1 MYFHSYQFLFLF
13 LPLALASFQLARRF
27 GEKGRLG
34 AMLCASLL
42 FYGLW
47 DVRFVPL
54 LAASILINFAIGR
67 ALSARR
73 ETRGADT
80 PDYLLGAGV
89 LLNLAVLFLFRY
101 LPLAGVEGG
110 PLGAIAA
117 MAAPLGILFFTL
129 DQIGYLSDV
138 RHGRVRSA
146 GLLRYAA
153 FASFF
158 PRLIGG
164 PLLRYG
170 EIEPQL
176 GSGGRRNLREDLAA
190 GLTIFF
196 FGLVKKALLA
206 DGIARFAMPLV
217 SPAAAQHLDIITA
230 WTVTLAFS
238 CQIYFELSGYADM
251 AIGLA
256 RCFGI
261 RFPANF
267 ESPYKADN
275 IARFWQRW
283 NITLTRYLGDYVHQ
297 PLGGSEGGNVR
308 NLVNLAI
315 TMVLAGLWYGASW
328 PLAAWG
334 LLHGLYLTIHRLCA
348 EQNWLTVIRN
358 RRWFRPSAIA
368 LTFLAVTLSWPLF
381 RAPDFAT
388 AFAVLQAMAG
398 FHGVARPQDIL
409 HLMTAWGWIAGL
421 LTILF
426 VAPNTQ
432 QWLAQFRPVLS
443 GGSEAPAG
451 GHMAAWRWQFST
463 GWAAAFG
470 VLAFAGLLSA
480 ASISQN
486 LHWRF

>member
-67 ALSARR
+67 ALSVRR
-73 ETRGADT
+73 EARGADA
-80 PDYLLGAGV
+80 PDYLLSAAV

-101 LPLAGVEGG
+101 LPLAGTESGL
-110 PLGAIAA
+110 LGAMAA

-129 DQIGYLSDV
+129 DQIGYLRDV
-138 RHGRVRSA
+138 RHGRVRDA
-146 GLLRYAA
+146 GLLRYVA

-176 GSGGRRNLREDLAA
+176 GTSGRRNLREDLAA

-206 DGIARFAMPLV
+206 DSIAVFAIPLS
-217 SPAAAQHLDIITA
+217 SPAAAQHPDIITA
-230 WTVTLAFS
+230 WTAALAFS

-267 ESPYKADN
+267 ESPYQADN
-275 IARFWQRW
+275 IALFWQRW
-283 NITLTRYLGDYVHQ
+283 NITLARYLGDYVYQ
-297 PLGGSEGGNVR
+297 PLGGSKGGRAR
-308 NLVNLAI
+308 NLANLAI
-315 TMVLAGLWYGASW
+315 TMVLAGLWYGANW

-334 LLHGLYLTIHRLCA
+334 LLHGVYLTIHRLCA
-348 EQNWLTVIRN
+348 ERNWLTVIRS

-388 AFAVLQAMAG
+388 AFAILQAMVG
-398 FHGVARPQDIL
+398 FHGVAWPQDIL
-409 HLMTAWGWIAGL
+409 HLVTAWGWIVSL
-421 LTILF
+421 LAIVF
-426 VAPNTQ
+426 FAPNTQ
-432 QWLAQFRPVLS
+432 QWLAQFRPVLGS
-443 GGSEAPAG
+443 SSEAPAG
-451 GHMAAWRWQFST
+451 GRMAAWRWQFHA

>member
-67 ALSARR
+67 ALSVRR
-73 ETRGADT
+73 EARGADA
-80 PDYLLGAGV
+80 PDYLLSAAV

-101 LPLAGVEGG
+101 LPLAGTESGL
-110 PLGAIAA
+110 LGAMAA

-129 DQIGYLSDV
+129 DQIGYLRDV
-138 RHGRVRSA
+138 RHGRVRDA

-176 GSGGRRNLREDLAA
+176 GTSGRRNLREDLAA

-206 DGIARFAMPLV
+206 DSIAVFAIPLS
-217 SPAAAQHLDIITA
+217 SPAAAQHPDIITA
-230 WTVTLAFS
+230 WTAALAFS

-267 ESPYKADN
+267 ESPYQADN
-275 IARFWQRW
+275 IALFWQRW
-283 NITLTRYLGDYVHQ
+283 NITLARYLGDYVYQ
-297 PLGGSEGGNVR
+297 PLGGSKGGRAR
-308 NLVNLAI
+308 NLANLAI
-315 TMVLAGLWYGASW
+315 TMVLAGLWYGANW

-334 LLHGLYLTIHRLCA
+334 LLHGVYLTIHRLCA
-348 EQNWLTVIRN
+348 ERNWLTVIRS

-388 AFAVLQAMAG
+388 AFAILQAMVG
-398 FHGVARPQDIL
+398 FHGVAWPQDIL
-409 HLMTAWGWIAGL
+409 HLVTAWGWIVSL
-421 LTILF
+421 LAIVF
-426 VAPNTQ
+426 FAPNTQ
-432 QWLAQFRPVLS
+432 QWLAQFRPVLGS
-443 GGSEAPAG
+443 SSEAPAG
-451 GHMAAWRWQFST
+451 GRMAAWRWQFHA

>member
-1 MYFHSYQFLFLF
+1 LYFHSYQFLFLF

-67 ALSARR
+67 ALSVRHEA
-73 ETRGADT
+73 RGADA
-80 PDYLLGAGV
+80 PDYLLSAAV

-101 LPLAGVEGG
+101 LPLAGTESGL
-110 PLGAIAA
+110 LGAMAA

-138 RHGRVRSA
+138 RHGRVRDA

-176 GSGGRRNLREDLAA
+176 GTSGRRNLREDLAA

-206 DGIARFAMPLV
+206 DSIAVFAIPLS
-217 SPAAAQHLDIITA
+217 SPAAAQHPDIITA
-230 WTVTLAFS
+230 WTAALAFS

-267 ESPYKADN
+267 ESPYQADN
-275 IARFWQRW
+275 IALFWQRW
-283 NITLTRYLGDYVHQ
+283 NITLARYLGDYVYQ
-297 PLGGSEGGNVR
+297 PLGGSKGGRAR
-308 NLVNLAI
+308 NLANLAI
-315 TMVLAGLWYGASW
+315 TMVLAGLWYGANW

-334 LLHGLYLTIHRLCA
+334 LLHGVYLTIHRLCA
-348 EQNWLTVIRN
+348 ERNWLTVIRS

-388 AFAVLQAMAG
+388 AFAILQAMVG
-398 FHGVARPQDIL
+398 FHGVAWPQDIL
-409 HLMTAWGWIAGL
+409 HLVTAWGWIVSL
-421 LTILF
+421 LAIVFL
-426 VAPNTQ
+426 APNTQ
-432 QWLAQFRPVLS
+432 QWLAQFRPVLGS
-443 GGSEAPAG
+443 SSEAPAG
-451 GHMAAWRWQFST
+451 GRMAAWRWQFHA

>member
-67 ALSARR
+67 ALSVRR
-73 ETRGADT
+73 EARGADA
-80 PDYLLGAGV
+80 PDYLLSAAV

-101 LPLAGVEGG
+101 LPLAGTESGL
-110 PLGAIAA
+110 LGAMAA

-129 DQIGYLSDV
+129 DQIGYLRDV
-138 RHGRVRSA
+138 RHGRVRDA

-176 GSGGRRNLREDLAA
+176 GTSGRRNLREDLAA

-206 DGIARFAMPLV
+206 DSIAVFAIPLS
-217 SPAAAQHLDIITA
+217 SPAAAQHPDIITA
-230 WTVTLAFS
+230 WTAALAFS

-267 ESPYKADN
+267 ESPYQADN
-275 IARFWQRW
+275 IALFWQRW
-283 NITLTRYLGDYVHQ
+283 NITLARYLGDYVYQ
-297 PLGGSEGGNVR
+297 PLGGSKGGRAR
-308 NLVNLAI
+308 NLANLAI
-315 TMVLAGLWYGASW
+315 TMVLAGLWYGANW

-334 LLHGLYLTIHRLCA
+334 LLHGVYLTIHRLCA
-348 EQNWLTVIRN
+348 ERNWLTVIRS

-388 AFAVLQAMAG
+388 AFAILQAMVG
-398 FHGVARPQDIL
+398 FHGVAWPQDIL
-409 HLMTAWGWIAGL
+409 HLVTAWGWIVSL
-421 LTILF
+421 LAIVFL
-426 VAPNTQ
+426 APNTQ
-432 QWLAQFRPVLS
+432 QWLAQFRPVLGS
-443 GGSEAPAG
+443 SSEAPAG
-451 GHMAAWRWQFST
+451 GRMAAWRWQFHA